1 MRLSTTAL
9 LASLAVPPLGARHGP
24 KVGRRRAGELDDE
37 DRQPL
42 IASSE
47 QLHDGFT
54 KREREAAQ
62 EYLAKRAAEQ
72 RSEPMWQS
80 WMQ

>member
-9 LASLAVPPLGARHGP
+9 LASLAEPPLGARHGP

-37 DRQPL
+37 DRNPL

-62 EYLAKRAAEQ
+62 DYLRRREAEQ
-72 RSEPMWQS
+72 KPEPMWES
-80 WMQ
+80 WLK